1 MDLDAEYGVVVSD
14 WNVGLKTVGPDDSR
28 DIAIIGAGPAGLIA
42 AEVLASIGHRVT
54 IYDRMPSPAR
64 KFLLAGRGGLN
75 ITHSEPLEVFQVRYG
90 DGADLVRKAVA
101 AFPPT
106 ALIAWAEGLGQETFK
121 GSSGRVFP
129 KAMKAS
135 PLLRAW
141 LKRLEGLGVE
151 LMPRHIFIG
160 FAPDGGIVLENAAG
174 HEMTLRPS
182 ATLLAFGGA
191 SWPKLGSDGQW
202 VKPFREAGIAV
213 ETLQPANAAVLIPW
227 SETYLRKFEGQ
238 ALKRIAIETGGQR
251 VRGEAF
257 VTKTG
262 LEGGAVYALSRA
274 IRDRLAAGTCALMI
288 DLAPDITHDAL
299 SARLRQGKQKDS
311 LSNLLRKA
319 AGLSPAAIGLL
330 REGSEIL
337 IREPEHL
344 ARRIKSVRLPIS
356 NLAGIERA
364 ISTAGGIKFSELDVA
379 LMLKARPGVFV
390 AGEMLDWEAPTGGY
404 LLQGCFATGVLAA
417 RGIAR
422 WLDP

>member
-1 MDLDAEYGVVVSD
+1 MSD
-14 WNVGLKTVGPDDSR
+14 WNVGLKTIALNDSR
-28 DIAIIGAGPAGLIA
+28 DVAIIGAGPAGLIA
-42 AEVLASIGHRVT
+42 AEVLATIGHRVT

-75 ITHSEPLEVFQVRYG
+75 LTHSEPLEVFQERYG
-90 DGADLVRKAVA
+90 DGADLVRKAIA

-141 LKRLEGLGVE
+141 LKRLEGLGVQ
-151 LMPRHIFIG
+151 LLTRHTFTG

-174 HEMTLRPS
+174 HEITLKSS
-182 ATLLAFGGA
+182 ATLLALGGA
-191 SWPKLGSDGQW
+191 SWPKLGSDGHW

-213 ETLQPANAAVLIPW
+213 ETLQPANAGALIPW

-251 VRGEAF
+251 VRGEAV

-274 IRDRLAAGTCALMI
+274 IRDRLATGICELTI

-299 SARLRQGKQKDS
+299 SERLRQGKQKDS
-311 LSNLLRKA
+311 LSNVLRKA

-330 REGSEIL
+330 REGSKTL
-337 IREPEHL
+337 LRDPEDL
-344 ARRIKSVRLPIS
+344 ARRIKSVRLPVS
-356 NLAGIERA
+356 KLAGVERA
-364 ISTAGGIKFSELDVA
+364 ISTAGGIRLSELDEA

-404 LLQGCFATGVLAA
+404 LLQACFATGVLAA

-422 WLDP
+422 WLNP